1 MRATP
6 PEDLTATARIRDA
19 AMELFARNGFTSTT
33 VRAIAERAG
42 VSPAL
47 VVHHYGS
54 KDGLRAACD
63 EHLLAYFREA
73 KTEAVTGARMP
84 DVRSYLADHPEFVTL
99 HGYLLRVLRE
109 AGPPAEYLFDRM
121 SRDVEGF
128 LALGEEAGTIR
139 PYADPQARAVISTAL
154 AFGLL
159 LFEGLVARRL
169 GGETL
174 TDPQVLTRYAA
185 FTLDLYTHG
194 LLTAPIPTDGA
205 PPDAATDGGTP

>member
-1 MRATP
+1 M
-6 PEDLTATARIRDA
+6 ARIRDA
-19 AMELFARNGFTSTT
+19 ALALFAREGFKSTT

-54 KDGLRAACD
+54 KEGLRAACD
-63 EHLLAYFREA
+63 EYLLAYFREA
-73 KTEAVTGARMP
+73 KTDAVTNPRMP
-84 DVRSYLADHPEFVTL
+84 DIRSYVADHPEFLTL

-128 LALGEEAGTIR
+128 LALGEAAGTIR

-154 AFGLL
+154 AFGVM
-159 LFEGLVARRL
+159 LFEGQVARRL
-169 GGETL
+169 GGESL
-174 TDPQVLTRYAA
+174 TDPRVLARYAA
-185 FTLDLYTHG
+185 FTLDLYTNG
-194 LLTAPIPTDGA
+194 LLTAPLFTDEH
-205 PPDAATDGGTP
+205 PPEPGDDDGGMS